1 MSKTKARRGL
11 ALRTVTAALG
21 IALLAYLIHRV
32 GMETLIQSV
41 SMLGWGL
48 LLIIAIGGVSHV
60 VKTWAW
66 KWTLA
71 GCGAKV
77 SFAHMFQLRLASEAA
92 GQVGALGQL
101 FGEGLRVST
110 LSQEIPI
117 DNRVSSV
124 TLDRALFVV
133 TGAIVSLVGLVAAL
147 FVVTLTPAT
156 RVYAVLFAV
165 TLIILIGAAA
175 VAMVK
180 RWPLLSAPAR
190 TLRRVHYIG
199 GRIERILPLIHSV
212 ENRLFDFHRRTPFA
226 FWASLVLNLVGHGLA
241 VLEVY
246 VVLLLL
252 GVKIGL
258 LGALVFEAVTKL
270 VNIAGSFNPGN
281 LGTYEGGNILI
292 ARMFALPASTGL
304 AIAVARRARAIFW
317 TAVGIICFILLSRT
331 RARSG
336 SGSIHESVDGERPH
350 EDAGRS
356 IAACICIQGSRSSL
370 LRVGTLPILLRTIL
384 AIRKI
389 TAQRIIVCAVPAA
402 KREVERGLLNTGL
415 LPHFVEWLET
425 SSDMPLPQIL
435 RQIASDS
442 RANQLLVVDGN
453 NTYHPALFRKASEWS
468 GEEGAFSL
476 TTAGKPIGVNVL
488 SANFACEAANL
499 CLSDTHSLDELQA
512 WPMST
517 PQVQCEEVQPETWQ
531 RVDTAE
537 DCIAAERKL
546 DRWLVK
552 PTDGVFA
559 RMNRRISVPI
569 SRQIIRLPI
578 TPNMVSIFTL
588 GVGLASGI
596 FFAHGGYWNMLAGAV
611 LSVWASILDGCDGE
625 VARLKLMETDFGCWL
640 ETVCD
645 WLYYLFIFGGIAV
658 GLTKTL
664 EPVTVVAWGSWLL
677 LGAVMSFLVTG
688 FGRQRLANDRP
699 EQYLAIWQAKAE
711 RLRSN
716 PILYIGRNTEFIV
729 RRCFLP
735 YALLFFAA
743 LNMLKIAFFLSAIGA
758 NLAWLIALYS
768 YSSFAVTR
776 SKLKD
781 VASAPD

>member
-1 MSKTKARRGL
+1 MSKRL
-11 ALRTVTAALG
+11 ALRIVAAILG
-21 IALLAYLIHRV
+21 IALLTYLILRAGPATLMESLHR
-32 GMETLIQSV
+32 
-41 SMLGWGL
+41 LGWGL
-48 LLIIAIGGVSHV
+48 ALIIAMGGLSHL
-60 VKTWAW
+60 VKTYAW
-66 KWTLA
+66 RLTLVGSGNTA
-71 GCGAKV
+71 SIGR
-77 SFAHMFQLRLASEAA
+77 MFELRLISEAA
-92 GQVGALGQL
+92 GQVGAVGQF
-101 FGEGLRVST
+101 FGEGLRVSA
-110 LSQEIPI
+110 LSAEIPI

-133 TGAIVSLVGLVAAL
+133 SGAIVTLVGLVAAL
-147 FVVTLTPAT
+147 FVVSLTPAT
-156 RVYAVLFAV
+156 RVYAELFAV
-165 TLIILIGAAA
+165 TLIILIGTAA

-180 RWPLLSAPAR
+180 RWPFLSAPAQA
-190 TLRRVHYIG
+190 LRRVHYIG
-199 GRIERILPLIHSV
+199 RHIEPILPLIHSV

-246 VVLLLL
+246 VILLLL

-258 LGALVFEAVTKL
+258 LEALVFEALTKL

-304 AIAVARRARAIFW
+304 AIAVARRTRAIFW
-317 TAVGIICFILLSRT
+317 TAIGILCFILLFRP
-331 RARSG
+331 RARSR
-336 SGSIHESVDGERPH
+336 SGSILESQDSETPH
-350 EDAGRS
+350 EHAGRS
-356 IAACICIQGSRSSL
+356 IAACVYILGSQSSL

-384 AIRKI
+384 SIRKI
-389 TAQRIIVCAVPAA
+389 TAQRIIVCAVPAT
-402 KREVERGLLNTGL
+402 KHTVERELLDMGR
-415 LPHFVEWLET
+415 LPHFVDWLEA

-435 RQIASDS
+435 RQIASES

-453 NTYHPALFRKASEWS
+453 NTFCPALFHKASEWN
-468 GEEGAFSL
+468 EENGALSL
-476 TTAGKPIGVNVL
+476 TTAGKPIGIDVL
-488 SANFACEAANL
+488 SASFALEAADL
-499 CLSDTHSLDELQA
+499 CPSDTHTLEALQA
-512 WPMST
+512 WLVST
-517 PQVQCEEVQPETWQ
+517 SQVQLEEVEPETWQ
-531 RVDTAE
+531 RVVTAE
-537 DCIAAERKL
+537 DRLVAERKL

-552 PTDGVFA
+552 PTDGIFA
-559 RMNRRISVPI
+559 RMNRQISIPI

-596 FFAHGGYWNMLAGAV
+596 FFARGGYWNILTGAV

-688 FGRQRLANDRP
+688 FGRQRLANRRP

-711 RLRSN
+711 SRPSN

-735 YALLFFAA
+735 YALLFFAV
-743 LNMLKIAFFLSAIGA
+743 LDMMKIAFFLSAIGA
-758 NLAWLIALYS
+758 NLVWLIALYS
-768 YSSFAVTR
+768 YSSFAVRR

-781 VASAPD
+781 VAGATD